1 MNERRMI
8 LEMFHV
14 EHFSIKL
21 INSDKNV
28 PRGTLSL
35 LSCST
40 WNISDPWFSNL
51 FHVEHSESMSFVP
64 RGTFKRRI

>member
-21 INSDKNV
+21 MNSDKIV
-28 PRGTLSL
+28 PRGTLSQL
-35 LSCST
+35 DCST
-40 WNISDPWFSNL
+40 WNISDPWFSDL
-51 FHVEHSESMSFVP
+51 FHVEHFENILFVP